1 MIIDATNLI
10 VGRFATVAAK
20 TALLGEE
27 VHIINAEKAVFSGA
41 KQKVLADWQRVDRM
55 GIPAKGP
62 FIKRRP
68 SMFVKRCIRGMLP
81 YKQAKGRDALA
92 RIKCYSAVPEE
103 LSGKEAVTFEK
114 ADASKLPNVKCVTV
128 GEICKLLGG
137 KQ

>member
-10 VGRFATVAAK
+10 VGRFGTVAAK
-20 TALLGEE
+20 AALMGEE
-27 VHIINAEKAVFSGA
+27 VHIINVEKAVFSGPRLR
-41 KQKVLADWQRVDRM
+41 VLAEWKRFDAM

-68 SMFVKRCIRGMLP
+68 GMFVKRVIRGMLP
-81 YKQAKGRDALA
+81 YKQAKGRDAFE
-92 RIKCYSAVPEE
+92 RIKCYSGVPEE
-103 LSGKEAVTFEK
+103 LSGKEAMTIEK
-114 ADASKLPNVKCVTV
+114 ADVSKLPTVQYVSV